1 MTAIP
6 RPHPQLLL
14 VLDRPRDR
22 PRPPRGRHRGQRP
35 LAISAPHALG
45 FAVHPAQPDPV
56 GQLPPIQRTQE
67 LPDLGQRRGLRLR
80 RVQPGAERLPDGPA
94 TTTGAAIRRN
104 RPLMDNLMDKTVP
117 PTIDKP
123 SSPQTRD
130 SLSPP
135 NAHVRAV
142 FGQQLQPVVHRRFAP
157 RSVVRH
163 GGTEGPFAV

>member
-1 MTAIP
+1 MIAPAHREEDTAVSARLRSARHTLWALRST
-6 RPHPQLLL
+6 RPNRI
-14 VLDRPRDR
+14 RPANSRR
-22 PRPPRGRHRGQRP
+22 YSEP
-35 LAISAPHALG
+35 SNS
-45 FAVHPAQPDPV
+45 
-56 GQLPPIQRTQE
+56 
-67 LPDLGQRRGLRLR
+67 PDLGQRRGLRLR